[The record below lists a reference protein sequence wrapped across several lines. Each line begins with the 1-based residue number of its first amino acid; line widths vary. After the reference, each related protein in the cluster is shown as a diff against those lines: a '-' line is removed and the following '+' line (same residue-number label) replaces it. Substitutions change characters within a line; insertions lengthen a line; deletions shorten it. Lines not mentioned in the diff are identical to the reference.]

1 MKRLLIIGSTCV
13 DVILRLD
20 HLPTTGEDMHPVQR
34 FAMGGCA
41 FNVAQVPKAYDVD
54 LRFVTPIGDHGVFSD
69 FVRAHLDNA
78 GFRGPIT
85 VPDSENGCCY
95 CLVERSG
102 ERTFL
107 SVHGIEYSFH
117 AEYMDAFAG
126 ERFDY
131 TYICGLEV
139 EETTG
144 GELVAW
150 LEAHPDIAG
159 TVVYA
164 PGPRGIE
171 VDTDRTERIL
181 GMHPILHLNEQEA
194 LALAGMSGSED
205 RVLAASGGLLDAGAI
220 LSAESRGYLA
230 FGASGT
236 DAGAVFEG
244 VVLCD
249 AGSGV
254 VDFRVAATRPREA
267 EASWRVAEDAAGEGT
282 ALVERRDS
290 DGKWRVVVSD
300 LPIAALGATIPI
312 PSGRS
317 RYRLFDG
324 WEFHYDDAWSFSG
337 VQFSVVTS
345 ATPRCETPRVHW
357 EATTQLAT
365 TNDQVYLGQGVT
377 ILARIYDSF
386 DSTSLLLAKDDRVQE
401 VRYSCRYVSKGLFE
415 ETLEPVPGH
424 EDVVAPVESVLEA
437 AQRSDAWTRD
447 DEGYSFALTP
457 DIREYPLFERAG
469 KYVFKI
475 TISLKDANPVVFYVN
490 VEAVEE

>member
-139 EETTG
+139 EEKTG

-171 VDTDRTERIL
+171 VDPTRTARIL
-181 GMHPILHLNEQEA
+181 AMHPILHLNEQEA
-194 LALAGMSGSED
+194 QALAGMSGSENHI
-205 RVLAASGGLLDAGAI
+205 LAAAQALHAKTQNMVIVTCGADGVLWISADGSVHSAPSVPSTVVDTIGAGD
-220 LSAESRGYLA
+220 SHC
-230 FGASGT
+230 
-236 DAGAVFEG
+236 GAVLTGLTLGWSEDDTMRF
-244 VVLCD
+244 
-249 AGSGV
+249 ANQI
-254 VDFRVAATRPREA
+254 
-267 EASWRVAEDAAGEGT
+267 ASE
-282 ALVERRDS
+282 
-290 DGKWRVVVSD
+290 
-300 LPIAALGATIPI
+300 
-312 PSGRS
+312 
-317 RYRLFDG
+317 
-324 WEFHYDDAWSFSG
+324 
-337 VQFSVVTS
+337 
-345 ATPRCETPRVHW
+345 
-357 EATTQLAT
+357 
-365 TNDQVYLGQGVT
+365 
-377 ILARIYDSF
+377 
-386 DSTSLLLAKDDRVQE
+386 
-401 VRYSCRYVSKGLFE
+401 
-415 ETLEPVPGH
+415 
-424 EDVVAPVESVLEA
+424 VVA
-437 AQRSDAWTRD
+437 Q
-447 DEGYSFALTP
+447 EGGAY
-457 DIREYPLFERAG
+457 IRR
-469 KYVFKI
+469 
-475 TISLKDANPVVFYVN
+475 
-490 VEAVEE
+490 

>member
-20 HLPTTGEDMHPVQR
+20 HLPTTGEDMHPGQR

-150 LEAHPDIAG
+150 LDAHPDIAG

-194 LALAGMSGSED
+194 QALAGMSGSED
-205 RVLAASGGLLDAGAI
+205 RVLAAAQVLHAKTGNMVIVTRGADGVLWISADGSVHSAPSVPSTVVDTIGAGD
-220 LSAESRGYLA
+220 SHC
-230 FGASGT
+230 
-236 DAGAVFEG
+236 GAVLTGLTLGWTEEDTMRF
-244 VVLCD
+244 
-249 AGSGV
+249 ANQI
-254 VDFRVAATRPREA
+254 
-267 EASWRVAEDAAGEGT
+267 ASE
-282 ALVERRDS
+282 
-290 DGKWRVVVSD
+290 
-300 LPIAALGATIPI
+300 
-312 PSGRS
+312 
-317 RYRLFDG
+317 
-324 WEFHYDDAWSFSG
+324 
-337 VQFSVVTS
+337 
-345 ATPRCETPRVHW
+345 
-357 EATTQLAT
+357 
-365 TNDQVYLGQGVT
+365 
-377 ILARIYDSF
+377 
-386 DSTSLLLAKDDRVQE
+386 
-401 VRYSCRYVSKGLFE
+401 
-415 ETLEPVPGH
+415 
-424 EDVVAPVESVLEA
+424 VVA
-437 AQRSDAWTRD
+437 Q
-447 DEGYSFALTP
+447 EGGAY
-457 DIREYPLFERAG
+457 IRR
-469 KYVFKI
+469 
-475 TISLKDANPVVFYVN
+475 
-490 VEAVEE
+490 

>member
-171 VDTDRTERIL
+171 VDADRTERIL
-181 GMHPILHLNEQEA
+181 AMHPILHLNEQEA
-194 LALAGMSGSED
+194 QALAGMSGSENHI
-205 RVLAASGGLLDAGAI
+205 LAAAQALHAKTGNMVIVTCGADGVLWISADGSVHSAPSVPSTVVDTIGAGD
-220 LSAESRGYLA
+220 SHC
-230 FGASGT
+230 
-236 DAGAVFEG
+236 GAVLTGLTLGWSEEDTMRF
-244 VVLCD
+244 
-249 AGSGV
+249 ANQI
-254 VDFRVAATRPREA
+254 
-267 EASWRVAEDAAGEGT
+267 ASE
-282 ALVERRDS
+282 
-290 DGKWRVVVSD
+290 
-300 LPIAALGATIPI
+300 
-312 PSGRS
+312 
-317 RYRLFDG
+317 
-324 WEFHYDDAWSFSG
+324 
-337 VQFSVVTS
+337 
-345 ATPRCETPRVHW
+345 
-357 EATTQLAT
+357 
-365 TNDQVYLGQGVT
+365 
-377 ILARIYDSF
+377 
-386 DSTSLLLAKDDRVQE
+386 
-401 VRYSCRYVSKGLFE
+401 
-415 ETLEPVPGH
+415 
-424 EDVVAPVESVLEA
+424 VVA
-437 AQRSDAWTRD
+437 Q
-447 DEGYSFALTP
+447 EGGAY
-457 DIREYPLFERAG
+457 IRRVYG
-469 KYVFKI
+469 V
-475 TISLKDANPVVFYVN
+475 
-490 VEAVEE
+490 

>member
-20 HLPTTGEDMHPVQR
+20 HLPTTGEDIHPVQR

-41 FNVAQVPKAYDVD
+41 FNVAQVPKAYNVD

-194 LALAGMSGSED
+194 QALAGMSDSEEP
-205 RVLAASGGLLDAGAI
+205 VLAAAQALHVKTQNMVIVTCGADGVLWISADGSVHSAPSVPSTVVDTIGAGD
-220 LSAESRGYLA
+220 SHC
-230 FGASGT
+230 
-236 DAGAVFEG
+236 GAVLTGLTLGWTEEDTMRF
-244 VVLCD
+244 
-249 AGSGV
+249 ANQI
-254 VDFRVAATRPREA
+254 
-267 EASWRVAEDAAGEGT
+267 ASE
-282 ALVERRDS
+282 
-290 DGKWRVVVSD
+290 
-300 LPIAALGATIPI
+300 
-312 PSGRS
+312 
-317 RYRLFDG
+317 
-324 WEFHYDDAWSFSG
+324 
-337 VQFSVVTS
+337 
-345 ATPRCETPRVHW
+345 
-357 EATTQLAT
+357 
-365 TNDQVYLGQGVT
+365 
-377 ILARIYDSF
+377 
-386 DSTSLLLAKDDRVQE
+386 
-401 VRYSCRYVSKGLFE
+401 
-415 ETLEPVPGH
+415 
-424 EDVVAPVESVLEA
+424 VVA
-437 AQRSDAWTRD
+437 Q
-447 DEGYSFALTP
+447 EGGAY
-457 DIREYPLFERAG
+457 IRR
-469 KYVFKI
+469 
-475 TISLKDANPVVFYVN
+475 
-490 VEAVEE
+490 

>member
-69 FVRAHLDNA
+69 FVRAHLGNA

-107 SVHGIEYSFH
+107 SVHGVEYSFH

-139 EETTG
+139 EEKTG

-171 VDTDRTERIL
+171 VDANRTDRIL
-181 GMHPILHLNEQEA
+181 ALHPILHLNEQEA
-194 LALAGMSGSED
+194 QALAGMGGSENH
-205 RVLAASGGLLDAGAI
+205 VLAAAQALHAKTGNMVIVTCGADGVLWISADGSVHTAPSVPSTVVDTIGAGD
-220 LSAESRGYLA
+220 SHC
-230 FGASGT
+230 
-236 DAGAVFEG
+236 GAVLTGLTLGWSEG
-244 VVLCD
+244 D
-249 AGSGV
+249 TMRFANQI
-254 VDFRVAATRPREA
+254 
-267 EASWRVAEDAAGEGT
+267 ASE
-282 ALVERRDS
+282 
-290 DGKWRVVVSD
+290 
-300 LPIAALGATIPI
+300 
-312 PSGRS
+312 
-317 RYRLFDG
+317 
-324 WEFHYDDAWSFSG
+324 
-337 VQFSVVTS
+337 
-345 ATPRCETPRVHW
+345 
-357 EATTQLAT
+357 
-365 TNDQVYLGQGVT
+365 
-377 ILARIYDSF
+377 
-386 DSTSLLLAKDDRVQE
+386 
-401 VRYSCRYVSKGLFE
+401 
-415 ETLEPVPGH
+415 
-424 EDVVAPVESVLEA
+424 VVA
-437 AQRSDAWTRD
+437 Q
-447 DEGYSFALTP
+447 EGGAY
-457 DIREYPLFERAG
+457 IRR
-469 KYVFKI
+469 
-475 TISLKDANPVVFYVN
+475 
-490 VEAVEE
+490 

>member
-107 SVHGIEYSFH
+107 SVHGVEYSFH

-126 ERFDY
+126 EHFDY

-171 VDTDRTERIL
+171 VDADRTAHIL
-181 GMHPILHLNEQEA
+181 AMHPILHLNEQEA
-194 LALAGMSGSED
+194 QALAGINESKMQTLAAMGDDKDHVLAGMSGSEEP
-205 RVLAASGGLLDAGAI
+205 VLAAAQALHAKTGNMVIVTRGADGVLWISADGSVHSAPSVPSTVVDTIGAGD
-220 LSAESRGYLA
+220 SHC
-230 FGASGT
+230 
-236 DAGAVFEG
+236 GAVLTGLTLGWTEEDTMRF
-244 VVLCD
+244 
-249 AGSGV
+249 ANQ
-254 VDFRVAATRPREA
+254 VASE
-267 EASWRVAEDAAGEGT
+267 
-282 ALVERRDS
+282 
-290 DGKWRVVVSD
+290 
-300 LPIAALGATIPI
+300 
-312 PSGRS
+312 
-317 RYRLFDG
+317 
-324 WEFHYDDAWSFSG
+324 
-337 VQFSVVTS
+337 
-345 ATPRCETPRVHW
+345 
-357 EATTQLAT
+357 
-365 TNDQVYLGQGVT
+365 
-377 ILARIYDSF
+377 
-386 DSTSLLLAKDDRVQE
+386 
-401 VRYSCRYVSKGLFE
+401 
-415 ETLEPVPGH
+415 
-424 EDVVAPVESVLEA
+424 VVA
-437 AQRSDAWTRD
+437 Q
-447 DEGYSFALTP
+447 EGGAY
-457 DIREYPLFERAG
+457 IRR
-469 KYVFKI
+469 
-475 TISLKDANPVVFYVN
+475 
-490 VEAVEE
+490 

>member
-69 FVRAHLDNA
+69 FVRAHLSNA

-107 SVHGIEYSFH
+107 SVHGVEYSFH
-117 AEYMDAFAG
+117 AAYMDAFAG

-139 EETTG
+139 EEKTG

-171 VDTDRTERIL
+171 VDADRTERIL
-181 GMHPILHLNEQEA
+181 ALHPILHLNEQEA
-194 LALAGMSGSED
+194 QALAGAETDS
-205 RVLAASGGLLDAGAI
+205 VLASAQVLHAKTGNMVIVTRGADGVLWISADGSVHTAPSVPATVVDTIGAGD
-220 LSAESRGYLA
+220 SHC
-230 FGASGT
+230 
-236 DAGAVFEG
+236 GAVLTGLTLGWTEDDTMRF
-244 VVLCD
+244 
-249 AGSGV
+249 ANQ
-254 VDFRVAATRPREA
+254 VASE
-267 EASWRVAEDAAGEGT
+267 
-282 ALVERRDS
+282 
-290 DGKWRVVVSD
+290 
-300 LPIAALGATIPI
+300 
-312 PSGRS
+312 
-317 RYRLFDG
+317 
-324 WEFHYDDAWSFSG
+324 
-337 VQFSVVTS
+337 
-345 ATPRCETPRVHW
+345 
-357 EATTQLAT
+357 
-365 TNDQVYLGQGVT
+365 
-377 ILARIYDSF
+377 
-386 DSTSLLLAKDDRVQE
+386 
-401 VRYSCRYVSKGLFE
+401 
-415 ETLEPVPGH
+415 
-424 EDVVAPVESVLEA
+424 VVA
-437 AQRSDAWTRD
+437 Q
-447 DEGYSFALTP
+447 EGGAY
-457 DIREYPLFERAG
+457 IRR
-469 KYVFKI
+469 
-475 TISLKDANPVVFYVN
+475 
-490 VEAVEE
+490 

>member
-107 SVHGIEYSFH
+107 SVHGVEYSFH

-171 VDTDRTERIL
+171 VDADRTERIL

-194 LALAGMSGSED
+194 QALAGINESKMQTLAAMSGNENSTLAGMSGSKEP
-205 RVLAASGGLLDAGAI
+205 VLAAAQALHAKTQNMVIVTCGADGVLWISADGSMHSAPSVPSTVVDTIGAGD
-220 LSAESRGYLA
+220 SHC
-230 FGASGT
+230 
-236 DAGAVFEG
+236 GAVLTGLTLGWSEDDTMRF
-244 VVLCD
+244 
-249 AGSGV
+249 ANQ
-254 VDFRVAATRPREA
+254 VASE
-267 EASWRVAEDAAGEGT
+267 
-282 ALVERRDS
+282 
-290 DGKWRVVVSD
+290 
-300 LPIAALGATIPI
+300 
-312 PSGRS
+312 
-317 RYRLFDG
+317 
-324 WEFHYDDAWSFSG
+324 
-337 VQFSVVTS
+337 
-345 ATPRCETPRVHW
+345 
-357 EATTQLAT
+357 
-365 TNDQVYLGQGVT
+365 
-377 ILARIYDSF
+377 
-386 DSTSLLLAKDDRVQE
+386 
-401 VRYSCRYVSKGLFE
+401 
-415 ETLEPVPGH
+415 
-424 EDVVAPVESVLEA
+424 VVA
-437 AQRSDAWTRD
+437 Q
-447 DEGYSFALTP
+447 EGGAY
-457 DIREYPLFERAG
+457 IRR
-469 KYVFKI
+469 
-475 TISLKDANPVVFYVN
+475 
-490 VEAVEE
+490 

>member
-139 EETTG
+139 VETTG

-194 LALAGMSGSED
+194 QALAGMSGSED
-205 RVLAASGGLLDAGAI
+205 RVLAAAQVLHAKTGNMVIVTRGADGVLWISADGSVHSAPSVPSTVVDTIGAGD
-220 LSAESRGYLA
+220 SHC
-230 FGASGT
+230 
-236 DAGAVFEG
+236 GAVLTGLTLGWTEEDTMRF
-244 VVLCD
+244 
-249 AGSGV
+249 ANQI
-254 VDFRVAATRPREA
+254 
-267 EASWRVAEDAAGEGT
+267 ASE
-282 ALVERRDS
+282 
-290 DGKWRVVVSD
+290 
-300 LPIAALGATIPI
+300 
-312 PSGRS
+312 
-317 RYRLFDG
+317 
-324 WEFHYDDAWSFSG
+324 
-337 VQFSVVTS
+337 
-345 ATPRCETPRVHW
+345 
-357 EATTQLAT
+357 
-365 TNDQVYLGQGVT
+365 
-377 ILARIYDSF
+377 
-386 DSTSLLLAKDDRVQE
+386 
-401 VRYSCRYVSKGLFE
+401 
-415 ETLEPVPGH
+415 
-424 EDVVAPVESVLEA
+424 VVA
-437 AQRSDAWTRD
+437 Q
-447 DEGYSFALTP
+447 EGGAY
-457 DIREYPLFERAG
+457 IRR
-469 KYVFKI
+469 
-475 TISLKDANPVVFYVN
+475 
-490 VEAVEE
+490 

>member
-107 SVHGIEYSFH
+107 SVHGVEYSFH

-171 VDTDRTERIL
+171 VDADRTERIL

-194 LALAGMSGSED
+194 QALAGINESKMQTLTAMSGNENSTLAGMSGSKEP
-205 RVLAASGGLLDAGAI
+205 VLAAAQALHAKTQNIVIVTCGADGVLWISADGSVHSAPSVPSTVVDTIGAGD
-220 LSAESRGYLA
+220 SHC
-230 FGASGT
+230 
-236 DAGAVFEG
+236 GAVLTGLTLGWTEEDTMRFANQIASEVVAQEG
-244 VVLCD
+244 
-249 AGSGV
+249 
-254 VDFRVAATRPREA
+254 
-267 EASWRVAEDAAGEGT
+267 
-282 ALVERRDS
+282 
-290 DGKWRVVVSD
+290 
-300 LPIAALGATIPI
+300 GAYI
-312 PSGRS
+312 R
-317 RYRLFDG
+317 
-324 WEFHYDDAWSFSG
+324 
-337 VQFSVVTS
+337 
-345 ATPRCETPRVHW
+345 
-357 EATTQLAT
+357 
-365 TNDQVYLGQGVT
+365 
-377 ILARIYDSF
+377 RIYG
-386 DSTSLLLAKDDRVQE
+386 V
-401 VRYSCRYVSKGLFE
+401 
-415 ETLEPVPGH
+415 
-424 EDVVAPVESVLEA
+424 
-437 AQRSDAWTRD
+437 
-447 DEGYSFALTP
+447 
-457 DIREYPLFERAG
+457 
-469 KYVFKI
+469 
-475 TISLKDANPVVFYVN
+475 
-490 VEAVEE
+490 

>member
-69 FVRAHLDNA
+69 FVRAHLGNA

-107 SVHGIEYSFH
+107 SVHGVEYSFH

-150 LEAHPDIAG
+150 LEEHPDIAG

-171 VDTDRTERIL
+171 VDANRTDRIL
-181 GMHPILHLNEQEA
+181 ALHPILHLNEQEA
-194 LALAGMSGSED
+194 QSLAGISDSGNP
-205 RVLAASGGLLDAGAI
+205 VLAAAQALHAKTGNMVIVTCGADGVLWISADGSVHTAPSVPSTVVDTIGAGD
-220 LSAESRGYLA
+220 SHC
-230 FGASGT
+230 
-236 DAGAVFEG
+236 GAVLTGLTLGWSEG
-244 VVLCD
+244 D
-249 AGSGV
+249 TMRFANQI
-254 VDFRVAATRPREA
+254 
-267 EASWRVAEDAAGEGT
+267 ASE
-282 ALVERRDS
+282 
-290 DGKWRVVVSD
+290 
-300 LPIAALGATIPI
+300 
-312 PSGRS
+312 
-317 RYRLFDG
+317 
-324 WEFHYDDAWSFSG
+324 
-337 VQFSVVTS
+337 
-345 ATPRCETPRVHW
+345 
-357 EATTQLAT
+357 
-365 TNDQVYLGQGVT
+365 
-377 ILARIYDSF
+377 
-386 DSTSLLLAKDDRVQE
+386 
-401 VRYSCRYVSKGLFE
+401 
-415 ETLEPVPGH
+415 
-424 EDVVAPVESVLEA
+424 VVA
-437 AQRSDAWTRD
+437 Q
-447 DEGYSFALTP
+447 EGGAY
-457 DIREYPLFERAG
+457 IRR
-469 KYVFKI
+469 
-475 TISLKDANPVVFYVN
+475 
-490 VEAVEE
+490 

>member
-194 LALAGMSGSED
+194 QALAGMSGSED
-205 RVLAASGGLLDAGAI
+205 RVLAAAQVLHAKTGNMVIVTRGADGALWISADGSVHSAPSVPSTVVDTIGAGD
-220 LSAESRGYLA
+220 SHC
-230 FGASGT
+230 
-236 DAGAVFEG
+236 GAVLTGLTLGWTEEDTMRF
-244 VVLCD
+244 
-249 AGSGV
+249 ANQI
-254 VDFRVAATRPREA
+254 
-267 EASWRVAEDAAGEGT
+267 ASE
-282 ALVERRDS
+282 
-290 DGKWRVVVSD
+290 
-300 LPIAALGATIPI
+300 
-312 PSGRS
+312 
-317 RYRLFDG
+317 
-324 WEFHYDDAWSFSG
+324 
-337 VQFSVVTS
+337 
-345 ATPRCETPRVHW
+345 
-357 EATTQLAT
+357 
-365 TNDQVYLGQGVT
+365 
-377 ILARIYDSF
+377 
-386 DSTSLLLAKDDRVQE
+386 
-401 VRYSCRYVSKGLFE
+401 
-415 ETLEPVPGH
+415 
-424 EDVVAPVESVLEA
+424 VVA
-437 AQRSDAWTRD
+437 Q
-447 DEGYSFALTP
+447 EGGAY
-457 DIREYPLFERAG
+457 IRR
-469 KYVFKI
+469 
-475 TISLKDANPVVFYVN
+475 
-490 VEAVEE
+490 

>member
-107 SVHGIEYSFH
+107 SVHGVEYSFH

-126 ERFDY
+126 EHFDY

-171 VDTDRTERIL
+171 VAADRTAHIL
-181 GMHPILHLNEQEA
+181 AMHPILHLNEQEA
-194 LALAGMSGSED
+194 QALAGAKTYP
-205 RVLAASGGLLDAGAI
+205 VLAAAQALHAKTGNMVIVTCGADGVLWISADGSVHTAPSVPATVVDTIGAGD
-220 LSAESRGYLA
+220 SHC
-230 FGASGT
+230 
-236 DAGAVFEG
+236 GAVLTGLTLGWNEEDTMRF
-244 VVLCD
+244 
-249 AGSGV
+249 ANQ
-254 VDFRVAATRPREA
+254 VASE
-267 EASWRVAEDAAGEGT
+267 
-282 ALVERRDS
+282 
-290 DGKWRVVVSD
+290 
-300 LPIAALGATIPI
+300 
-312 PSGRS
+312 
-317 RYRLFDG
+317 
-324 WEFHYDDAWSFSG
+324 
-337 VQFSVVTS
+337 
-345 ATPRCETPRVHW
+345 
-357 EATTQLAT
+357 
-365 TNDQVYLGQGVT
+365 
-377 ILARIYDSF
+377 
-386 DSTSLLLAKDDRVQE
+386 
-401 VRYSCRYVSKGLFE
+401 
-415 ETLEPVPGH
+415 
-424 EDVVAPVESVLEA
+424 VVA
-437 AQRSDAWTRD
+437 Q
-447 DEGYSFALTP
+447 EGGAY
-457 DIREYPLFERAG
+457 IRR
-469 KYVFKI
+469 
-475 TISLKDANPVVFYVN
+475 
-490 VEAVEE
+490 

>member
-194 LALAGMSGSED
+194 QALAGMSDSEEP
-205 RVLAASGGLLDAGAI
+205 VLAAAQALHVKTQNMVIVTCGADGVLWISADGSVHSAPSVPSTVVDTIGAGD
-220 LSAESRGYLA
+220 SHC
-230 FGASGT
+230 
-236 DAGAVFEG
+236 GAVLTGLTLGWTEEDTMRF
-244 VVLCD
+244 
-249 AGSGV
+249 
-254 VDFRVAATRPREA
+254 ATRLLPKSSPRK
-267 EASWRVAEDAAGEGT
+267 AA
-282 ALVERRDS
+282 R
-290 DGKWRVVVSD
+290 
-300 LPIAALGATIPI
+300 
-312 PSGRS
+312 
-317 RYRLFDG
+317 
-324 WEFHYDDAWSFSG
+324 
-337 VQFSVVTS
+337 TS
-345 ATPRCETPRVHW
+345 AADLSLW
-357 EATTQLAT
+357 GLTQFM
-365 TNDQVYLGQGVT
+365 G
-377 ILARIYDSF
+377 
-386 DSTSLLLAKDDRVQE
+386 
-401 VRYSCRYVSKGLFE
+401 
-415 ETLEPVPGH
+415 
-424 EDVVAPVESVLEA
+424 
-437 AQRSDAWTRD
+437 SDPIK
-447 DEGYSFALTP
+447 F
-457 DIREYPLFERAG
+457 F
-469 KYVFKI
+469 
-475 TISLKDANPVVFYVN
+475 
-490 VEAVEE
+490 

>member
-150 LEAHPDIAG
+150 LDAHPDIAG

-171 VDTDRTERIL
+171 VDTDRTEHIL

-194 LALAGMSGSED
+194 QALAGMSGSED
-205 RVLAASGGLLDAGAI
+205 RVLAAAQVLHAKTGNMVIVTRGADGVLWISADGSVHSAPSVPSTVVDTIGAGD
-220 LSAESRGYLA
+220 SHC
-230 FGASGT
+230 
-236 DAGAVFEG
+236 GAVLTGLTLGWTEEDTMRF
-244 VVLCD
+244 
-249 AGSGV
+249 ANQI
-254 VDFRVAATRPREA
+254 
-267 EASWRVAEDAAGEGT
+267 ASE
-282 ALVERRDS
+282 
-290 DGKWRVVVSD
+290 
-300 LPIAALGATIPI
+300 
-312 PSGRS
+312 
-317 RYRLFDG
+317 
-324 WEFHYDDAWSFSG
+324 
-337 VQFSVVTS
+337 
-345 ATPRCETPRVHW
+345 
-357 EATTQLAT
+357 
-365 TNDQVYLGQGVT
+365 
-377 ILARIYDSF
+377 
-386 DSTSLLLAKDDRVQE
+386 
-401 VRYSCRYVSKGLFE
+401 
-415 ETLEPVPGH
+415 
-424 EDVVAPVESVLEA
+424 VVA
-437 AQRSDAWTRD
+437 Q
-447 DEGYSFALTP
+447 EGGAY
-457 DIREYPLFERAG
+457 IRR
-469 KYVFKI
+469 
-475 TISLKDANPVVFYVN
+475 
-490 VEAVEE
+490 

>member
-41 FNVAQVPKAYDVD
+41 FNVAQVPRAYDVD

-194 LALAGMSGSED
+194 QALAGMSGSED
-205 RVLAASGGLLDAGAI
+205 RVLAAAQVLHAKTGNMVIVTRGADGVLWISADGSVHSAPSVPSTVVDTIGAGD
-220 LSAESRGYLA
+220 SHC
-230 FGASGT
+230 
-236 DAGAVFEG
+236 GAVLTGLTLGWTEEDTMRF
-244 VVLCD
+244 
-249 AGSGV
+249 ANQI
-254 VDFRVAATRPREA
+254 
-267 EASWRVAEDAAGEGT
+267 ASE
-282 ALVERRDS
+282 
-290 DGKWRVVVSD
+290 
-300 LPIAALGATIPI
+300 
-312 PSGRS
+312 
-317 RYRLFDG
+317 
-324 WEFHYDDAWSFSG
+324 
-337 VQFSVVTS
+337 
-345 ATPRCETPRVHW
+345 
-357 EATTQLAT
+357 
-365 TNDQVYLGQGVT
+365 
-377 ILARIYDSF
+377 
-386 DSTSLLLAKDDRVQE
+386 
-401 VRYSCRYVSKGLFE
+401 
-415 ETLEPVPGH
+415 
-424 EDVVAPVESVLEA
+424 VVA
-437 AQRSDAWTRD
+437 Q
-447 DEGYSFALTP
+447 EGGAY
-457 DIREYPLFERAG
+457 IRR
-469 KYVFKI
+469 
-475 TISLKDANPVVFYVN
+475 
-490 VEAVEE
+490 

>member
-150 LEAHPDIAG
+150 LEAHPNIAG

-171 VDTDRTERIL
+171 VDADRTERIL
-181 GMHPILHLNEQEA
+181 AMHPILHLNEQEA
-194 LALAGMSGSED
+194 QALAGMGDSEAPALVEMNNREDPVLAGMSGSED
-205 RVLAASGGLLDAGAI
+205 SVLAAAQALHAKTQNMVIVTRGADGVLWISADGSVHSAPSVPSTVVDTIGAGD
-220 LSAESRGYLA
+220 SHC
-230 FGASGT
+230 
-236 DAGAVFEG
+236 GAVLTGLTLGWTEEDTMRF
-244 VVLCD
+244 
-249 AGSGV
+249 ANQ
-254 VDFRVAATRPREA
+254 VASE
-267 EASWRVAEDAAGEGT
+267 
-282 ALVERRDS
+282 
-290 DGKWRVVVSD
+290 
-300 LPIAALGATIPI
+300 
-312 PSGRS
+312 
-317 RYRLFDG
+317 
-324 WEFHYDDAWSFSG
+324 
-337 VQFSVVTS
+337 
-345 ATPRCETPRVHW
+345 
-357 EATTQLAT
+357 
-365 TNDQVYLGQGVT
+365 
-377 ILARIYDSF
+377 
-386 DSTSLLLAKDDRVQE
+386 
-401 VRYSCRYVSKGLFE
+401 
-415 ETLEPVPGH
+415 
-424 EDVVAPVESVLEA
+424 VVA
-437 AQRSDAWTRD
+437 Q
-447 DEGYSFALTP
+447 EGGAY
-457 DIREYPLFERAG
+457 IRR
-469 KYVFKI
+469 
-475 TISLKDANPVVFYVN
+475 
-490 VEAVEE
+490 

>member
-69 FVRAHLDNA
+69 FVRAHLSNA

-107 SVHGIEYSFH
+107 SVHGVEYSFH

-139 EETTG
+139 EEKTG

-171 VDTDRTERIL
+171 VDPARTARIL
-181 GMHPILHLNEQEA
+181 AMHPILHLNEQEA
-194 LALAGMSGSED
+194 QALAGRADTDADPVLSAAQTLHAKTGNMVIVTRGADGVLWISADGSVHTAPSVPSTVVDTIGAGDSHCGAVLTGLTLGWSED
-205 RVLAASGGLLDAGAI
+205 DTMRFANQVAS
-220 LSAESRGYLA
+220 E
-230 FGASGT
+230 
-236 DAGAVFEG
+236 
-244 VVLCD
+244 
-249 AGSGV
+249 
-254 VDFRVAATRPREA
+254 
-267 EASWRVAEDAAGEGT
+267 
-282 ALVERRDS
+282 
-290 DGKWRVVVSD
+290 
-300 LPIAALGATIPI
+300 
-312 PSGRS
+312 
-317 RYRLFDG
+317 
-324 WEFHYDDAWSFSG
+324 
-337 VQFSVVTS
+337 
-345 ATPRCETPRVHW
+345 
-357 EATTQLAT
+357 
-365 TNDQVYLGQGVT
+365 
-377 ILARIYDSF
+377 
-386 DSTSLLLAKDDRVQE
+386 
-401 VRYSCRYVSKGLFE
+401 
-415 ETLEPVPGH
+415 
-424 EDVVAPVESVLEA
+424 VVA
-437 AQRSDAWTRD
+437 Q
-447 DEGYSFALTP
+447 EGGAY
-457 DIREYPLFERAG
+457 IRR
-469 KYVFKI
+469 
-475 TISLKDANPVVFYVN
+475 
-490 VEAVEE
+490 

>member
-69 FVRAHLDNA
+69 FVRAHLGNA

-107 SVHGIEYSFH
+107 SVHGVEYSFH

-126 ERFDY
+126 EHFDY

-171 VDTDRTERIL
+171 VDAARTARIL
-181 GMHPILHLNEQEA
+181 AMHPILHLNEQEA
-194 LALAGMSGSED
+194 QALAGRADTDADPVLSAAQTLHAKTGNMVVVTRGADGVLWISADGSVHTAPSVPSTVVDTIGAGDSHCGAVLTGLTLGWSED
-205 RVLAASGGLLDAGAI
+205 DTMRFANQVAS
-220 LSAESRGYLA
+220 E
-230 FGASGT
+230 
-236 DAGAVFEG
+236 
-244 VVLCD
+244 
-249 AGSGV
+249 
-254 VDFRVAATRPREA
+254 
-267 EASWRVAEDAAGEGT
+267 
-282 ALVERRDS
+282 
-290 DGKWRVVVSD
+290 
-300 LPIAALGATIPI
+300 
-312 PSGRS
+312 
-317 RYRLFDG
+317 
-324 WEFHYDDAWSFSG
+324 
-337 VQFSVVTS
+337 
-345 ATPRCETPRVHW
+345 
-357 EATTQLAT
+357 
-365 TNDQVYLGQGVT
+365 
-377 ILARIYDSF
+377 
-386 DSTSLLLAKDDRVQE
+386 
-401 VRYSCRYVSKGLFE
+401 
-415 ETLEPVPGH
+415 
-424 EDVVAPVESVLEA
+424 VVA
-437 AQRSDAWTRD
+437 Q
-447 DEGYSFALTP
+447 EGGAY
-457 DIREYPLFERAG
+457 IRR
-469 KYVFKI
+469 
-475 TISLKDANPVVFYVN
+475 
-490 VEAVEE
+490 

>member
-69 FVRAHLDNA
+69 FVRAHLSNA

-107 SVHGIEYSFH
+107 SVHGVEYSFH

-139 EETTG
+139 EEKTG

-150 LEAHPDIAG
+150 LEAHPDITG

-171 VDTDRTERIL
+171 VDAARTARIL
-181 GMHPILHLNEQEA
+181 AMHPILHLNEQEA
-194 LALAGMSGSED
+194 QALAGRADTDADS
-205 RVLAASGGLLDAGAI
+205 VLASAQALHAKTGNMVIVTRGADGVLWISADGSVHTAPSVPATVVDTIGAGD
-220 LSAESRGYLA
+220 SHC
-230 FGASGT
+230 
-236 DAGAVFEG
+236 GAVLTGLTLGWTEEDTMRF
-244 VVLCD
+244 
-249 AGSGV
+249 ANQ
-254 VDFRVAATRPREA
+254 VASE
-267 EASWRVAEDAAGEGT
+267 
-282 ALVERRDS
+282 
-290 DGKWRVVVSD
+290 
-300 LPIAALGATIPI
+300 
-312 PSGRS
+312 
-317 RYRLFDG
+317 
-324 WEFHYDDAWSFSG
+324 
-337 VQFSVVTS
+337 
-345 ATPRCETPRVHW
+345 
-357 EATTQLAT
+357 
-365 TNDQVYLGQGVT
+365 
-377 ILARIYDSF
+377 
-386 DSTSLLLAKDDRVQE
+386 
-401 VRYSCRYVSKGLFE
+401 
-415 ETLEPVPGH
+415 
-424 EDVVAPVESVLEA
+424 VVA
-437 AQRSDAWTRD
+437 Q
-447 DEGYSFALTP
+447 EGGAY
-457 DIREYPLFERAG
+457 IRR
-469 KYVFKI
+469 
-475 TISLKDANPVVFYVN
+475 
-490 VEAVEE
+490 

>member
-107 SVHGIEYSFH
+107 SVHGVEYSFH

-171 VDTDRTERIL
+171 VDADRTERIL
-181 GMHPILHLNEQEA
+181 AMHPILHLNEQEA
-194 LALAGMSGSED
+194 QALAGMSGSENHI
-205 RVLAASGGLLDAGAI
+205 LAAAQALHAKTQNMVIVTCGADGVLWISADGSVHSAPSVPSTVVDTIGAGD
-220 LSAESRGYLA
+220 SHC
-230 FGASGT
+230 
-236 DAGAVFEG
+236 GAVLTGLTLGWSEDDTMRF
-244 VVLCD
+244 
-249 AGSGV
+249 ANQI
-254 VDFRVAATRPREA
+254 
-267 EASWRVAEDAAGEGT
+267 ASE
-282 ALVERRDS
+282 
-290 DGKWRVVVSD
+290 
-300 LPIAALGATIPI
+300 
-312 PSGRS
+312 
-317 RYRLFDG
+317 
-324 WEFHYDDAWSFSG
+324 
-337 VQFSVVTS
+337 
-345 ATPRCETPRVHW
+345 
-357 EATTQLAT
+357 
-365 TNDQVYLGQGVT
+365 
-377 ILARIYDSF
+377 
-386 DSTSLLLAKDDRVQE
+386 
-401 VRYSCRYVSKGLFE
+401 
-415 ETLEPVPGH
+415 
-424 EDVVAPVESVLEA
+424 VVA
-437 AQRSDAWTRD
+437 Q
-447 DEGYSFALTP
+447 EGGAY
-457 DIREYPLFERAG
+457 IRRVYG
-469 KYVFKI
+469 V
-475 TISLKDANPVVFYVN
+475 
-490 VEAVEE
+490 

>member
-69 FVRAHLDNA
+69 FVRAHLGNA

-107 SVHGIEYSFH
+107 SVHGVEYSFH

-139 EETTG
+139 EEKTG
-144 GELVAW
+144 AELVAW

-171 VDTDRTERIL
+171 VDASRTERIL
-181 GMHPILHLNEQEA
+181 AMHPILHLNEQEA
-194 LALAGMSGSED
+194 QALARRNDSADAGLDGVSDSADTGLAGVSESVDPGLAGVSASED
-205 RVLAASGGLLDAGAI
+205 PGLAGVSVSENAILAAARALHAKTQNMVVVTRGADGVLWISADGSVHTAPSVPSTVVDTIGAGD
-220 LSAESRGYLA
+220 SHC
-230 FGASGT
+230 
-236 DAGAVFEG
+236 GAVLTGLTLGWTEEDTMRF
-244 VVLCD
+244 
-249 AGSGV
+249 AN
-254 VDFRVAATRPREA
+254 RI
-267 EASWRVAEDAAGEGT
+267 ASE
-282 ALVERRDS
+282 
-290 DGKWRVVVSD
+290 
-300 LPIAALGATIPI
+300 
-312 PSGRS
+312 
-317 RYRLFDG
+317 
-324 WEFHYDDAWSFSG
+324 
-337 VQFSVVTS
+337 
-345 ATPRCETPRVHW
+345 
-357 EATTQLAT
+357 
-365 TNDQVYLGQGVT
+365 
-377 ILARIYDSF
+377 
-386 DSTSLLLAKDDRVQE
+386 
-401 VRYSCRYVSKGLFE
+401 
-415 ETLEPVPGH
+415 
-424 EDVVAPVESVLEA
+424 VVA
-437 AQRSDAWTRD
+437 Q
-447 DEGYSFALTP
+447 EGGAY
-457 DIREYPLFERAG
+457 IRR
-469 KYVFKI
+469 
-475 TISLKDANPVVFYVN
+475 
-490 VEAVEE
+490 

>member
-69 FVRAHLDNA
+69 FVRAHLGNA

-107 SVHGIEYSFH
+107 SVHGVEYSFH

-139 EETTG
+139 EEKTG

-171 VDTDRTERIL
+171 VDANRTERIL
-181 GMHPILHLNEQEA
+181 AMHPILHLNEQEA
-194 LALAGMSGSED
+194 QALAGMSSSENP
-205 RVLAASGGLLDAGAI
+205 VLAAAQALHAKTGNMVIVTCGADGVLWISADGSAHTAPSVPATVVDTIGAGD
-220 LSAESRGYLA
+220 SHC
-230 FGASGT
+230 
-236 DAGAVFEG
+236 GAVLTGLTLGWSEG
-244 VVLCD
+244 D
-249 AGSGV
+249 TMRFANQI
-254 VDFRVAATRPREA
+254 
-267 EASWRVAEDAAGEGT
+267 ASE
-282 ALVERRDS
+282 
-290 DGKWRVVVSD
+290 
-300 LPIAALGATIPI
+300 
-312 PSGRS
+312 
-317 RYRLFDG
+317 
-324 WEFHYDDAWSFSG
+324 
-337 VQFSVVTS
+337 
-345 ATPRCETPRVHW
+345 
-357 EATTQLAT
+357 
-365 TNDQVYLGQGVT
+365 
-377 ILARIYDSF
+377 
-386 DSTSLLLAKDDRVQE
+386 
-401 VRYSCRYVSKGLFE
+401 
-415 ETLEPVPGH
+415 
-424 EDVVAPVESVLEA
+424 VVA
-437 AQRSDAWTRD
+437 Q
-447 DEGYSFALTP
+447 EGGAY
-457 DIREYPLFERAG
+457 IRR
-469 KYVFKI
+469 
-475 TISLKDANPVVFYVN
+475 
-490 VEAVEE
+490 

>member
-107 SVHGIEYSFH
+107 SVHGVEYSFH

-171 VDTDRTERIL
+171 VDADRTERIL

-194 LALAGMSGSED
+194 QALAGINESKMQTLAAMSGNENSTLAGMSGSKEP
-205 RVLAASGGLLDAGAI
+205 VLAAAQALHAKTQNMVIVTCGADGVLWISADGSMHSAPSVPSTVVDTIGAGD
-220 LSAESRGYLA
+220 SHC
-230 FGASGT
+230 
-236 DAGAVFEG
+236 GAVLTGLTLGWSEDDTMRF
-244 VVLCD
+244 
-249 AGSGV
+249 ANQI
-254 VDFRVAATRPREA
+254 
-267 EASWRVAEDAAGEGT
+267 ASE
-282 ALVERRDS
+282 
-290 DGKWRVVVSD
+290 
-300 LPIAALGATIPI
+300 
-312 PSGRS
+312 
-317 RYRLFDG
+317 
-324 WEFHYDDAWSFSG
+324 
-337 VQFSVVTS
+337 
-345 ATPRCETPRVHW
+345 
-357 EATTQLAT
+357 
-365 TNDQVYLGQGVT
+365 
-377 ILARIYDSF
+377 
-386 DSTSLLLAKDDRVQE
+386 
-401 VRYSCRYVSKGLFE
+401 
-415 ETLEPVPGH
+415 
-424 EDVVAPVESVLEA
+424 VVA
-437 AQRSDAWTRD
+437 Q
-447 DEGYSFALTP
+447 EGGAY
-457 DIREYPLFERAG
+457 IRRVYG
-469 KYVFKI
+469 V
-475 TISLKDANPVVFYVN
+475 
-490 VEAVEE
+490 

>member
-69 FVRAHLDNA
+69 FVRAHLANA
-78 GFRGPIT
+78 GFRGPTT

-107 SVHGIEYSFH
+107 SVHGVEYSFH

-139 EETTG
+139 EEKTG

-171 VDTDRTERIL
+171 VAPARTARL
-181 GMHPILHLNEQEA
+181 LAMHPILHLNEQEA
-194 LALAGMSGSED
+194 QALAGVSENDEAQPAFPVAAADASVEAFDIRVLSSADSTQSSDMAVTDEAGSLD
-205 RVLAASGGLLDAGAI
+205 ATSMKSAAFRTAGTAADPVLAAAQALLRGWLRTHCAI
-220 LSAESRGYLA
+220 RAIDGRRYHRRRRLALRRGPH
-230 FGASGT
+230 
-236 DAGAVFEG
+236 
-244 VVLCD
+244 
-249 AGSGV
+249 
-254 VDFRVAATRPREA
+254 RPHARLD
-267 EASWRVAEDAAGEGT
+267 RRRHH
-282 ALVERRDS
+282 ALRQPGRF
-290 DGKWRVVVSD
+290 
-300 LPIAALGATIPI
+300 
-312 PSGRS
+312 RS
-317 RYRLFDG
+317 RRPG
-324 WEFHYDDAWSFSG
+324 
-337 VQFSVVTS
+337 
-345 ATPRCETPRVHW
+345 RRRVHP
-357 EATTQLAT
+357 TLT
-365 TNDQVYLGQGVT
+365 
-377 ILARIYDSF
+377 
-386 DSTSLLLAKDDRVQE
+386 
-401 VRYSCRYVSKGLFE
+401 LFF
-415 ETLEPVPGH
+415 PG
-424 EDVVAPVESVLEA
+424 
-437 AQRSDAWTRD
+437 AQRKFPGLRRWT
-447 DEGYSFALTP
+447 LTP
-457 DIREYPLFERAG
+457 QTYL
-469 KYVFKI
+469 
-475 TISLKDANPVVFYVN
+475 
-490 VEAVEE
+490 

>member
-69 FVRAHLDNA
+69 FVRAHLSNA

-107 SVHGIEYSFH
+107 SVHGVEYSFH

-139 EETTG
+139 EEKTG

-171 VDTDRTERIL
+171 VDADRTERIL
-181 GMHPILHLNEQEA
+181 ALHPILHLNEQEA
-194 LALAGMSGSED
+194 QALA
-205 RVLAASGGLLDAGAI
+205 DAETDPV
-220 LSAESRGYLA
+220 LSAAQALHAKTGNMVVVTRGADGVLWISA
-230 FGASGT
+230 DGSVHSAPSVPATVVDTIGAGDSHC
-236 DAGAVFEG
+236 GAVLTG
-244 VVLCD
+244 LTL
-249 AGSGV
+249 GW
-254 VDFRVAATRPREA
+254 T
-267 EASWRVAEDAAGEGT
+267 EDATMRFA
-282 ALVERRDS
+282 
-290 DGKWRVVVSD
+290 
-300 LPIAALGATIPI
+300 
-312 PSGRS
+312 
-317 RYRLFDG
+317 
-324 WEFHYDDAWSFSG
+324 
-337 VQFSVVTS
+337 
-345 ATPRCETPRVHW
+345 
-357 EATTQLAT
+357 
-365 TNDQVYLGQGVT
+365 NQV
-377 ILARIYDSF
+377 AS
-386 DSTSLLLAKDDRVQE
+386 E
-401 VRYSCRYVSKGLFE
+401 
-415 ETLEPVPGH
+415 
-424 EDVVAPVESVLEA
+424 VVA
-437 AQRSDAWTRD
+437 Q
-447 DEGYSFALTP
+447 EGGAY
-457 DIREYPLFERAG
+457 IRL
-469 KYVFKI
+469 
-475 TISLKDANPVVFYVN
+475 
-490 VEAVEE
+490 

>member
-69 FVRAHLDNA
+69 FVRAHLSNA

-107 SVHGIEYSFH
+107 SVHGVEYSFH

-139 EETTG
+139 EEKTG

-171 VDTDRTERIL
+171 VDPVRTARIL
-181 GMHPILHLNEQEA
+181 AMHPILHLNEQEA
-194 LALAGMSGSED
+194 QALAGRAD
-205 RVLAASGGLLDAGAI
+205 TDADPVLAAAQALHAKTQNMVVVTRGADGVLWISADGSVHSAPSVPSTVVDTIGAGD
-220 LSAESRGYLA
+220 SHC
-230 FGASGT
+230 
-236 DAGAVFEG
+236 GAVLTG
-244 VVLCD
+244 LTL
-249 AGSGV
+249 GW
-254 VDFRVAATRPREA
+254 T
-267 EASWRVAEDAAGEGT
+267 EDATMRFANQISSE
-282 ALVERRDS
+282 
-290 DGKWRVVVSD
+290 
-300 LPIAALGATIPI
+300 
-312 PSGRS
+312 
-317 RYRLFDG
+317 
-324 WEFHYDDAWSFSG
+324 
-337 VQFSVVTS
+337 
-345 ATPRCETPRVHW
+345 
-357 EATTQLAT
+357 
-365 TNDQVYLGQGVT
+365 
-377 ILARIYDSF
+377 
-386 DSTSLLLAKDDRVQE
+386 
-401 VRYSCRYVSKGLFE
+401 
-415 ETLEPVPGH
+415 
-424 EDVVAPVESVLEA
+424 VVA
-437 AQRSDAWTRD
+437 Q
-447 DEGYSFALTP
+447 EGGAY
-457 DIREYPLFERAG
+457 IRR
-469 KYVFKI
+469 
-475 TISLKDANPVVFYVN
+475 
-490 VEAVEE
+490 

>member
-13 DVILRLD
+13 DVILQLD

-95 CLVERSG
+95 CLVERNG

-107 SVHGIEYSFH
+107 SVHGVEYSFH
-117 AEYMDAFAG
+117 AEYMNAFAD

-171 VDTDRTERIL
+171 VDADRTERIL
-181 GMHPILHLNEQEA
+181 AMHPILHLNEQEA
-194 LALAGMSGSED
+194 QALAGMSGSENHI
-205 RVLAASGGLLDAGAI
+205 LAAAQALHAKTQNMVIVTCGADGVLWISADGSVHSAPSVPSTVVDTIGAGD
-220 LSAESRGYLA
+220 SHC
-230 FGASGT
+230 
-236 DAGAVFEG
+236 GAVLTGLTLGWSENDTMRF
-244 VVLCD
+244 
-249 AGSGV
+249 ANQI
-254 VDFRVAATRPREA
+254 
-267 EASWRVAEDAAGEGT
+267 ASE
-282 ALVERRDS
+282 
-290 DGKWRVVVSD
+290 
-300 LPIAALGATIPI
+300 
-312 PSGRS
+312 
-317 RYRLFDG
+317 
-324 WEFHYDDAWSFSG
+324 
-337 VQFSVVTS
+337 
-345 ATPRCETPRVHW
+345 
-357 EATTQLAT
+357 
-365 TNDQVYLGQGVT
+365 
-377 ILARIYDSF
+377 
-386 DSTSLLLAKDDRVQE
+386 
-401 VRYSCRYVSKGLFE
+401 
-415 ETLEPVPGH
+415 
-424 EDVVAPVESVLEA
+424 VVA
-437 AQRSDAWTRD
+437 Q
-447 DEGYSFALTP
+447 EGGAY
-457 DIREYPLFERAG
+457 IRRVYG
-469 KYVFKI
+469 V
-475 TISLKDANPVVFYVN
+475 
-490 VEAVEE
+490 

>member
-1 MKRLLIIGSTCV
+1 MNRLLIIGSTCG
-13 DVILRLD
+13 DVILRLA

-41 FNVAQVPKAYDVD
+41 FNVAQVPKDYDVD

-171 VDTDRTERIL
+171 VDPARTARLL
-181 GMHPILHLNEQEA
+181 GLPPLRHRNAQEA
-194 LALAGMSGSED
+194 QARAGRRGSED
-205 RVLAASGGLLDAGAI
+205 RVLAAAQVLHAKTGNMVIVTRGADGVLWISADGSVHSAPSVPSTVVDTIGAGD
-220 LSAESRGYLA
+220 SHC
-230 FGASGT
+230 
-236 DAGAVFEG
+236 GAVLTGLTLGWTEEDTMRF
-244 VVLCD
+244 
-249 AGSGV
+249 ANQI
-254 VDFRVAATRPREA
+254 
-267 EASWRVAEDAAGEGT
+267 ASE
-282 ALVERRDS
+282 
-290 DGKWRVVVSD
+290 
-300 LPIAALGATIPI
+300 
-312 PSGRS
+312 
-317 RYRLFDG
+317 
-324 WEFHYDDAWSFSG
+324 
-337 VQFSVVTS
+337 
-345 ATPRCETPRVHW
+345 
-357 EATTQLAT
+357 
-365 TNDQVYLGQGVT
+365 
-377 ILARIYDSF
+377 
-386 DSTSLLLAKDDRVQE
+386 
-401 VRYSCRYVSKGLFE
+401 
-415 ETLEPVPGH
+415 
-424 EDVVAPVESVLEA
+424 VVA
-437 AQRSDAWTRD
+437 Q
-447 DEGYSFALTP
+447 EGGAY
-457 DIREYPLFERAG
+457 IRR
-469 KYVFKI
+469 
-475 TISLKDANPVVFYVN
+475 
-490 VEAVEE
+490 

>member
-69 FVRAHLDNA
+69 FVRAHLGNA

-107 SVHGIEYSFH
+107 SVHGVEYSFH

-171 VDTDRTERIL
+171 VDPTRTARIL
-181 GMHPILHLNEQEA
+181 ALHPILHLNEQEA
-194 LALAGMSGSED
+194 QSLAGMSGSENP
-205 RVLAASGGLLDAGAI
+205 VLAAAQALHAKTGNMVIVTCGADGVLWISADGSVHTAPSVPATVVDTIGAGD
-220 LSAESRGYLA
+220 SHC
-230 FGASGT
+230 
-236 DAGAVFEG
+236 GAVLTGLTLGWSEG
-244 VVLCD
+244 D
-249 AGSGV
+249 TMRFANQI
-254 VDFRVAATRPREA
+254 
-267 EASWRVAEDAAGEGT
+267 ASE
-282 ALVERRDS
+282 
-290 DGKWRVVVSD
+290 
-300 LPIAALGATIPI
+300 
-312 PSGRS
+312 
-317 RYRLFDG
+317 
-324 WEFHYDDAWSFSG
+324 
-337 VQFSVVTS
+337 
-345 ATPRCETPRVHW
+345 
-357 EATTQLAT
+357 
-365 TNDQVYLGQGVT
+365 
-377 ILARIYDSF
+377 
-386 DSTSLLLAKDDRVQE
+386 
-401 VRYSCRYVSKGLFE
+401 
-415 ETLEPVPGH
+415 
-424 EDVVAPVESVLEA
+424 VVA
-437 AQRSDAWTRD
+437 Q
-447 DEGYSFALTP
+447 EGGAY
-457 DIREYPLFERAG
+457 IRR
-469 KYVFKI
+469 
-475 TISLKDANPVVFYVN
+475 
-490 VEAVEE
+490 

>member
-78 GFRGPIT
+78 GFWGPIT
-85 VPDSENGCCY
+85 VPNSENGCCY

-171 VDTDRTERIL
+171 VDADRTERIL
-181 GMHPILHLNEQEA
+181 AMHPILHLNEQEA
-194 LALAGMSGSED
+194 QALAGMSGSENHI
-205 RVLAASGGLLDAGAI
+205 LAAAQALHAKTQNMVIVTCGADGVLWISADGSVHSAPSVPSTVVDTIGAGD
-220 LSAESRGYLA
+220 SHC
-230 FGASGT
+230 
-236 DAGAVFEG
+236 GAVLTGLTLGWTEEDTMRF
-244 VVLCD
+244 
-249 AGSGV
+249 ANQI
-254 VDFRVAATRPREA
+254 
-267 EASWRVAEDAAGEGT
+267 ASE
-282 ALVERRDS
+282 
-290 DGKWRVVVSD
+290 
-300 LPIAALGATIPI
+300 
-312 PSGRS
+312 
-317 RYRLFDG
+317 
-324 WEFHYDDAWSFSG
+324 
-337 VQFSVVTS
+337 
-345 ATPRCETPRVHW
+345 
-357 EATTQLAT
+357 
-365 TNDQVYLGQGVT
+365 
-377 ILARIYDSF
+377 
-386 DSTSLLLAKDDRVQE
+386 
-401 VRYSCRYVSKGLFE
+401 
-415 ETLEPVPGH
+415 
-424 EDVVAPVESVLEA
+424 VVA
-437 AQRSDAWTRD
+437 Q
-447 DEGYSFALTP
+447 EGGAY
-457 DIREYPLFERAG
+457 IRRVYG
-469 KYVFKI
+469 V
-475 TISLKDANPVVFYVN
+475 
-490 VEAVEE
+490 

>member
-107 SVHGIEYSFH
+107 SVHGVEYSFH

-150 LEAHPDIAG
+150 LEAHPDITG

-171 VDTDRTERIL
+171 VDANRTERIL
-181 GMHPILHLNEQEA
+181 ALHPILHLNEQEA
-194 LALAGMSGSED
+194 LSLAGISDSGDHVLAGMSDSENSTLAGMSGSENH
-205 RVLAASGGLLDAGAI
+205 VLAAAQALHAKTGNMVIVTCGADGVLWISADGSVHSAPSVPSTVVDTIGAGD
-220 LSAESRGYLA
+220 SHC
-230 FGASGT
+230 
-236 DAGAVFEG
+236 GAVLTGLTLGWSEDDTMRF
-244 VVLCD
+244 
-249 AGSGV
+249 ANQI
-254 VDFRVAATRPREA
+254 
-267 EASWRVAEDAAGEGT
+267 ASE
-282 ALVERRDS
+282 
-290 DGKWRVVVSD
+290 
-300 LPIAALGATIPI
+300 
-312 PSGRS
+312 
-317 RYRLFDG
+317 
-324 WEFHYDDAWSFSG
+324 
-337 VQFSVVTS
+337 
-345 ATPRCETPRVHW
+345 
-357 EATTQLAT
+357 
-365 TNDQVYLGQGVT
+365 
-377 ILARIYDSF
+377 
-386 DSTSLLLAKDDRVQE
+386 
-401 VRYSCRYVSKGLFE
+401 
-415 ETLEPVPGH
+415 
-424 EDVVAPVESVLEA
+424 VVA
-437 AQRSDAWTRD
+437 Q
-447 DEGYSFALTP
+447 EGGAY
-457 DIREYPLFERAG
+457 IRRVYG
-469 KYVFKI
+469 V
-475 TISLKDANPVVFYVN
+475 
-490 VEAVEE
+490 